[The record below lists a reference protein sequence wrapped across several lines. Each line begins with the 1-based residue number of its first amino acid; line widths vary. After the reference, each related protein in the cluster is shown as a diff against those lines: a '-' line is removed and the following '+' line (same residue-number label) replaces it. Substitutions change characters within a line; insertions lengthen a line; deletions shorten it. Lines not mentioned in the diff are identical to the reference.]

1 MSFSNQWQRF
11 VQYAESQV
19 PNFTVDATNKP
30 VLEAVLAYF
39 THDGLSCQELGLQPQ
54 KGLLLLG
61 PVGCGKTTTMQLFA
75 KSRFQLVATRD
86 IARKFLNEGSS
97 VLESYG
103 AKSYRVKH
111 SGYGPTLQYDQ
122 PFVYCFDDLGVEQN
136 AKSYGNGC
144 NVMAEILLDRYD
156 QFLRHCMITHLT
168 TNLNAE
174 EIERLYGD
182 RVRSRLREMFNL
194 ICFPPEA
201 VDRRR

>member
-1 MSFSNQWQRF
+1 MSFSDQWEHFRC
-11 VQYAESQV
+11 YAESQV
-19 PNFTVDATNKP
+19 PHFTVDAMNQP

-39 THDGLSCQELGLQPQ
+39 VQDRVLCWNMGLNPQ

-61 PVGCGKTTTMQLFA
+61 PVGCGKTTSMQLFA
-75 KSRFQLVATRD
+75 DRRFQLIATRD
-86 IARKFLNEGSS
+86 IARKFLHEGISI
-97 VLESYG
+97 LEHYG

-111 SGYGPTLQYDQ
+111 SGYGPLLQYDR
-122 PFVYCFDDLGVEQN
+122 PVTYCFDDLGVEQN
-136 AKSYGNGC
+136 AKLYGNDC

-156 QFLRHCMITHLT
+156 QFARHGMLTHMT

-174 EIERLYGD
+174 ELEHLYGD

-201 VDRRR
+201 KDRRA

>member
-1 MSFSNQWQRF
+1 MAPRSEITGTTCSEMTGTTSAKRLALFRTF
-11 VQYAESQV
+11 YA
-19 PNFTVDATNKP
+19 
-30 VLEAVLAYF
+30 
-39 THDGLSCQELGLQPQ
+39 
-54 KGLLLLG
+54 
-61 PVGCGKTTTMQLFA
+61 
-75 KSRFQLVATRD
+75 
-86 IARKFLNEGSS
+86 LNEGSS

-156 QFLRHCMITHLT
+156 QFLRHGMITHLT

-194 ICFPPEA
+194 IYFPPEA
-201 VDRRR
+201 ADRRR